1 MIIQKIY
8 KTDDGHTFNSEA
20 EAIAHE
26 KKILEKQKEK
36 EAVKQ
41 KLDSLEKELSKKLDD
56 AVKAY
61 SEYSKAY
68 DVYAD
73 AYEKQYGRTPQL
85 LSDELQKL
93 VELIF

>member
-8 KTDDGHTFNSEA
+8 KTDDGLTFNSET

-26 KKILEKQKEK
+26 KKILEKQREK
-36 EAVKQ
+36 EVVKQ
-41 KLDSLEKELSKKLDD
+41 KLNLLEKELNKKLDD

-61 SEYSKAY
+61 GEYSKMY
-68 DVYAD
+68 DAYAD
-73 AYEKQYGRTPQL
+73 EYEKVYGRTPQL